1 MVTEF
6 KIQVPE
12 GMEIDRENSTFECI
26 KFKSKDLT
34 YQEISK
40 KFQPY
45 NSSVCTNTDHLSK
58 LVTFRKLLE
67 IADYLNGDWKPDW
80 TNDTQYKYI
89 ISYNGIK
96 ETFYIQSCWY
106 VTQGLVCFSSKEKA
120 LKAIEIIGEEELRQ
134 FYL

>member
-1 MVTEF
+1 MITEF

-45 NSSVCTNTDHLSK
+45 NYSVSTNAKNLSK
-58 LVTFRKLLE
+58 LLIIRQLLE
-67 IADYLNGDWKPDW
+67 VADYLNGDWKPDW

-89 ISYNGIK
+89 ISYNSK
-96 ETFYIQSCWY
+96 TRTLFIQNYWY
-106 VTQGLVCFSSKEKA
+106 NPGVICFSSKEKA
-120 LKAIEIIGEEELRQ
+120 LKAIKIIREEELIQ